1 MFSSGFDIRAA
12 DFKVC
17 MPALKASSI
26 IHRSMKVIGITGTLG
41 AGKGT
46 VVDYL
51 VREKGFVH
59 ASVSEFL
66 AAEALRRGIEPDRM
80 ARHNL
85 ANEYRSNG
93 PTALMEAVSASI
105 DAQAEKVVLEP
116 QHTRAE
122 VRFIQDKGGVVLAV
136 DADLETRYRRIQERG
151 SPKDNVTFEEFVRV
165 EQLEMSSADSRKN
178 NLSAA
183 IQAADARLTNNGT
196 RQELYAEVEKAVEG
210 LRL

>member
-1 MFSSGFDIRAA
+1 MQI
-12 DFKVC
+12 
-17 MPALKASSI
+17 
-26 IHRSMKVIGITGTLG
+26 IGITGTLG

-59 ASVSEFL
+59 VSVSEFL

-85 ANEYRSNG
+85 ANEYRREG

-105 DAQAEKVVLEP
+105 DAQVEKVVLEP
-116 QHTRAE
+116 QHTLAE
-122 VRFIQDKGGVVLAV
+122 VRYIQSKGGVVFAV
-136 DADLETRYRRIQERG
+136 DASLETRYRRIQGRG
-151 SPKDNVTFEEFVRV
+151 SPKDNVSFDEFVRV
-165 EQLEMSSADSRKN
+165 EQLEMRSDDPRRN

-183 IQAADARLTNNGT
+183 MEAADIHITNDGT
-196 RQELYAEVEKAVEG
+196 REELYSEIEKALADVG
-210 LRL
+210 P